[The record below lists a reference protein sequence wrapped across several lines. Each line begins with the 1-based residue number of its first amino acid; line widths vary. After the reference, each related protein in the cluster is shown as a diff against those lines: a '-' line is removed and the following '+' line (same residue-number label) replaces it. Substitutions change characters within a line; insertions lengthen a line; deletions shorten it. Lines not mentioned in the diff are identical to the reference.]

1 MGVGR
6 YVDSQDGY
14 REALVKNMPSETVGG
29 YLAILGLTSGV
40 DQPPAWLLWLIW
52 AVFLVAT
59 PLYLWLLKPKNVA
72 TERPWWQIWIFG
84 PIAFFVWS
92 LTIGGPWAGIDKIE
106 FIGGVLV
113 ILFSVV
119 VFPLVS
125 MLIAKAAR

>member
-14 REALVKNMPSETVGG
+14 REALVKNMPSETV
-29 YLAILGLTSGV
+29 
-40 DQPPAWLLWLIW
+40 
-52 AVFLVAT
+52 
-59 PLYLWLLKPKNVA
+59 
-72 TERPWWQIWIFG
+72 
-84 PIAFFVWS
+84 
-92 LTIGGPWAGIDKIE
+92 GGPWAGIDKIE